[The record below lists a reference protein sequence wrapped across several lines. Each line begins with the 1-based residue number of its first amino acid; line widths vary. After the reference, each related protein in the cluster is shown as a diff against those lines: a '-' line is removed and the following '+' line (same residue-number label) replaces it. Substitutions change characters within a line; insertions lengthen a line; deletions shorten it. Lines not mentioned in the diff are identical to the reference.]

1 MSMGAGTV
9 WTIIV
14 VLGLGT
20 FLIRFS
26 FLGLIGSRPMPR
38 WALRL
43 LRYTPMAILPGIV
56 APLVLFPAAT
66 DGQFDPA
73 RGAAALVALTVGVV
87 TRNTLAAILLG
98 GATLYMML
106 WLAG

>member
-1 MSMGAGTV
+1 MSMGHGTI
-9 WTIIV
+9 WAIIV
-14 VLGLGT
+14 ALGIGT

-26 FLGLIGSRPMPR
+26 FLGLIGSRPLPQ

-73 RGAAALVALTVGVV
+73 RGTAALVALAVGIV

-98 GATLYMML
+98 AVTLYAML
-106 WLAG
+106 GLLS

>member
-1 MSMGAGTV
+1 MSMGHATIWV
-9 WTIIV
+9 IIV

-26 FLGLIGSRPMPR
+26 FLGLIGSRPIPA

-56 APLVLFPAAT
+56 APLVLSPAAT

-73 RGAAALVALTVGVV
+73 RGTAALVALLVGVV